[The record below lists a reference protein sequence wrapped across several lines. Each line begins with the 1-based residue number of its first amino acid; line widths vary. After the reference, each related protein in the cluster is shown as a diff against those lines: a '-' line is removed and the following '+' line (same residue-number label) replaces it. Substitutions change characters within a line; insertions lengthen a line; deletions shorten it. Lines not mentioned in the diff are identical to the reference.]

1 LDRAGRV
8 GERRGGES
16 GVMGVLFWG
25 RGVGR
30 GVGDELDGWMGW
42 AVVVLLLLFVLWVEG
57 GR

>member
-1 LDRAGRV
+1 
-8 GERRGGES
+8 
-16 GVMGVLFWG
+16 MGVLFWG